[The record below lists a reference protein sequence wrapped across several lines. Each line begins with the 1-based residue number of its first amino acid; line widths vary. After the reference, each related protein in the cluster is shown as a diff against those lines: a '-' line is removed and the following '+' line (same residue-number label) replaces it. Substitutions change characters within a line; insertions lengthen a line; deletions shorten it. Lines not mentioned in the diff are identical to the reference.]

1 MSPARP
7 LFLAAALAAFPL
19 TVSSAGAAPPTA
31 GDLGRSGFDRSGV
44 VRSSLD
50 LSAYDRSSLG
60 SRSGVV
66 PGLSSPPIVGGAA
79 SVLAPAF
86 AAGPEYPASPNRYV
100 PGYGYAPPTGLSPH
114 WTGPT
119 WAGPSWTGATYSDG
133 YAFGQ
138 KRYGYPFDV
147 HRGAGFRADG
157 YGGPFFF
164 PGSRTNYR
172 GFGPWPPVSPGAA
185 FHGPTGPPFTGTGIG
200 GWPGG
205 LGTERPLGTAF

>member
-1 MSPARP
+1 MPPARP
-7 LFLAAALAAFPL
+7 LPLAAAALAALAL
-19 TVSSAGAAPPTA
+19 TTSPAGAAPPTA
-31 GDLGRSGFDRSGV
+31 ADLGAGGFDRSGAA
-44 VRSSLD
+44 RSSLD
-50 LSAYDRSSLG
+50 LTAFDRSSVG
-60 SRSGVV
+60 ARTGAV
-66 PGLSSPPIVGGAA
+66 PGLSAAPVVGGAA

-86 AAGPEYPASPNRYV
+86 AAGSEYPLSPNRYV
-100 PGYGYAPPTGLSPH
+100 PGYGYAPPTGLSPY
-114 WTGPT
+114 WAGPT
-119 WAGPSWTGATYSDG
+119 WTNPTYSDG

-138 KRYGYPFDV
+138 KRYGYPFDL

-164 PGSRTNYR
+164 PGSPTNYR
-172 GFGPWPPVSPGAA
+172 RFGPWPPVSPGTA

>member
-1 MSPARP
+1 MSPARR
-7 LFLAAALAAFPL
+7 LSLAAAFAAFPL
-19 TVSSAGAAPPTA
+19 IVPPADAAPPTA
-31 GDLGRSGFDRSGV
+31 GDLGRSGFDRSGA

-60 SRSGVV
+60 SRSGAV
-66 PGLSSPPIVGGAA
+66 PGPSFPAAGGAA

-100 PGYGYAPPTGLSPH
+100 PGYGYAPPTGLSAH
-114 WTGPT
+114 GTGPT

-138 KRYGYPFDV
+138 KRFGYPFDL

-157 YGGPFFF
+157 YGGPFFL
-164 PGSRTNYR
+164 PGSSTNYR
-172 GFGPWPPVSPGAA
+172 GFGPWPPVSPGSA

-200 GWPGG
+200 GWPSGP
-205 LGTERPLGTAF
+205 GTERPLGTAF

>member
-1 MSPARP
+1 MSFARRCR
-7 LFLAAALAAFPL
+7 LAAALAAFSL
-19 TVSSAGAAPPTA
+19 TIPPAGAAPPA
-31 GDLGRSGFDRSGV
+31 GGLGRSGFDRSGA

-50 LSAYDRSSLG
+50 LPAYDRSSVG
-60 SRSGVV
+60 SRSGAV
-66 PGLSSPPIVGGAA
+66 PGPSAPPVVGGAA

-86 AAGPEYPASPNRYV
+86 GPEYPASPNRYV
-100 PGYGYAPPTGLSPH
+100 PGYGYAPPTGLSPY

-119 WAGPSWTGATYSDG
+119 WVGPSWTGATYSDG

-138 KRYGYPFDV
+138 KRYGYPFDL

-157 YGGPFFF
+157 YGGPFYF
-164 PGSRTNYR
+164 PGSPTNYR
-172 GFGPWPPVSPGAA
+172 RFGTWPPVSPGSA